1 MRPRAHYVITIL
13 CLRDLEKEEIRR
25 EFSADTSR
33 ITVENRWHPTVGIQ
47 DPLEDSVGRR
57 DIQSWKVS

>member
-47 DPLEDSVGRR
+47 DP
-57 DIQSWKVS
+57 